1 MSRPSVYKVSCR
13 SLTGLRWVVFVLL
26 LTLTSLTGHANA
38 QSAVPFHF
46 VKPGTH
52 KVKFHFAMERNLIV
66 VSARLNGQGPFNF
79 LLDTGVGTSLI
90 TDPSLR
96 SALKLQI
103 GRSFRV
109 AGVGDEAPLE
119 ASETDNVRVEL
130 PGVEATSVL
139 FLTLS
144 EDILNLSGYVG
155 MPIHGILGSDV
166 FRSFVVE
173 IRPAESILV
182 FHDPALYRKPG
193 GRRWTALPLDLE
205 GNKPYVTTAVQV
217 TDSLELPLKLILD
230 TGAGHALSIETTS
243 SRQLQL
249 PPKRLR
255 SQLGKGLNG
264 FVNGYL
270 GRVSGMKLGRYQLS
284 SLLTS
289 FPDST
294 DVAMRADVPR
304 NGNIGFELLKRFD
317 TIIDY
322 THNYMLLR
330 PNLLYR
336 EPFEHDMCG
345 MELVASG
352 PNFHRYLITHVVPGS
367 PADKGGLKV
376 GDEIVSI
383 NLLPA
388 SALSLTQVS
397 RMLHSTEGRKLFFII
412 QRPNGE
418 LETAQV
424 QLKREI

>member
-1 MSRPSVYKVSCR
+1 MTCSRPYTSSCC
-13 SLTGLRWVVFVLL
+13 SLLGRGGWLL
-26 LTLTSLTGHANA
+26 LLVLALGLTAGPAAGQVS
-38 QSAVPFHF
+38 VPFRF
-46 VKPGTH
+46 VKPKTH
-52 KVKFHFAMERNLIV
+52 KVKFHFEMERNLIV
-66 VSARLNGQGPFNF
+66 VNARLNGQGPYNF

-90 TDPSLR
+90 TDPALR
-96 SALKLQI
+96 SALQLRI

-109 AGVGDEAPLE
+109 AGVGNEAPLE
-119 ASETDNVRVEL
+119 ASETNNVRVEL
-130 PGVEATSVL
+130 PGVQAQSML
-139 FLTLS
+139 FLILS

-173 IRPAESILV
+173 VRPAESLVV
-182 FHDPALYRKPG
+182 FHDPAQYRKPR
-193 GRRWTALPLDLE
+193 GRRWASVPLDLE
-205 GNKPYVTTAVQV
+205 GNKPYLTAEVQV
-217 TDSLELPLKLILD
+217 TDSLHLPLKLILD
-230 TGAGHALSIETTS
+230 TGAGHALSLETTS
-243 SRQLQL
+243 NDQLHL

-264 FVNGYL
+264 FINGYL
-270 GRVSGMKLGRYQLS
+270 GRVTGLTLGRYQLN

-317 TIIDY
+317 IIIDY
-322 THNYMLLR
+322 THNYLLLR
-330 PNLLYR
+330 PNILYR

-345 MELVASG
+345 MDLVAAG
-352 PNFHRYLITHVVPGS
+352 PDYRRYVITQVVPGS
-367 PADKGGLKV
+367 PAAKAGLKV
-376 GDEIVSI
+376 DDEILSI

-388 SALSLTQVS
+388 SAFSLTQVS
-397 RMLHSTEGRKLFFII
+397 RLLHSADGRKILLIV

-418 LETAQV
+418 LTTAQV